1 MHQASFFRK
10 PAVIASMVLVLSA
23 YASMKVL
30 ADEPEPS
37 IELYHEIAGPAIK
50 TWTLRLERNGKVIEE
65 RYDLNSKRYHQ
76 VDTLCRLGKDD
87 AQRVIDASAKLV
99 DALPSSLGGEQ
110 GVRLD
115 GPYKTLRVVDGEEK
129 HSSWWHS
136 PEDANPSMQAQEFAQ
151 TWETI
156 RALLSCTGKVAG

>member
-1 MHQASFFRK
+1 MRHADGVRK
-10 PAVIASMVLVLSA
+10 SAVVVSMVLALCASA
-23 YASMKVL
+23 RMEVL

-37 IELYHEIAGPAIK
+37 IELYHHIAGPAIK

-65 RYDLNSKRYHQ
+65 RYDISAEPTDQ
-76 VDTLCRLGKDD
+76 VRILCTLSEEDV
-87 AQRVIDASAKLV
+87 QRGIDASAKLV
-99 DALPSSLGGEQ
+99 DALPSSLGGEH

-115 GPYKTLRVVDGEEK
+115 GPYKSLRVVDGEEK

-151 TWETI
+151 AWETI
-156 RALLSCTGKVAG
+156 RTLLSCTGNVAG